1 MATQIDRN
9 TKVALDNAFKR
20 MCRVFGLSEGNE
32 IANVTDIMNN
42 SVDVGDSTASPGN
55 ATLNFIAG
63 SSAIAAGA
71 SAATIT
77 SSFCAAG
84 DLIMLTP
91 LDTDATLVRYKAV
104 AGAGSFVVTGN
115 ANATAIWKFQWLIVK
130 KAV

>member
-1 MATQIDRN
+1 MATTIGIA
-9 TKVALDNAFKR
+9 TKAGLDEAFKK
-20 MCRVFGLSEGNE
+20 MCRVFGLSVGNE
-32 IANVTDIMNN
+32 IINVTDMLNN
-42 SVDVGDSTASPGN
+42 AVDTTDTTAAPGS
-55 ATLNFIAG
+55 ATANTVAG
-63 SSAIAAGA
+63 SSAIALGA
-71 SAATIT
+71 STATIT

-130 KAV
+130 KAI